1 MDRIKNRK
9 EEENS
14 KRKDRRAEKK
24 NVLGYKA
31 GCFLF
36 AFFSAS
42 ALTAGL
48 DVEDAAEAGI
58 KIGLYQRIYKLLEVI
73 GQGMRERG
81 FLLFVLMLLFLAL
94 YWNFWLIRGTAAVKY
109 SKGLSLFLAVMYTAG
124 MGFAYAD
131 TLTVFALSFVRL
143 LRAAVAVCG
152 FYGIYLTAVNML
164 YYFLKSGRD
173 INLRENRITRL
184 YEKNPFLF
192 QWAVIMGI
200 WLIHL
205 ILRYPGI
212 MSYDNALQLEFYFG
226 YEAFTTAQPIFHTV
240 LFGFFVQ
247 LGLWMGSANIGLFLF
262 VVFQSFVM
270 SCILAYS
277 LTVMEK
283 SGMPCWLKMLSF
295 GIYCFVPYYAG
306 YASFPI
312 KDYLYTAFF
321 VLLLL
326 LYMEW
331 FLAGGRYVGTKKGA
345 AVWAL
350 AGCLVILLRNN
361 GIYIYV
367 PVAAYIA
374 VAELSRI
381 GKEEK
386 KERGRLAGKVI
397 LGLILPL
404 VMAWSVNTAVTVC
417 WNVQKDSPKEM
428 FSLPFQQTARYVRD
442 YGDEVTQEER
452 EAIDAVLDYE
462 ALPDLYMP
470 MTADPVKTTYHA
482 DGTEELAAYFK
493 AWFAQFLKHPFCY
506 VEATWNQNYYIFS
519 PDIDNIVYN
528 KDCTVAGDDMED
540 KGIKELIEFKVPEK
554 MQGLCAIMVSFYS
567 LLHRLPVISILSN
580 VAFYIILL
588 FVFTFYFLKDKQ
600 KKALWVLMPL
610 WLTLLIIL
618 ASPQIQNQPRYAFP
632 IIYSMPSVVAFYY
645 KIGNYATAL

>member
-1 MDRIKNRK
+1 MDWIKMDKIKNWK
-9 EEENS
+9 EVANN
-14 KRKDRRAEKK
+14 KK
-24 NVLGYKA
+24 ETEGKTVLGYKA
-31 GCFLF
+31 GSILF
-36 AFFSAS
+36 AYFSAS
-42 ALTAGL
+42 ALTTKL
-48 DVEDAAEAGI
+48 DVGDVVEAGI
-58 KIGLYQRIYKLLEVI
+58 EIGFYQRIYKLLEVM
-73 GQGMRERG
+73 GQGLRERG
-81 FLLFVLMLLFLAL
+81 FLLFVLTLLFLAL
-94 YWNFWLIRGTAAVKY
+94 YWDFWLIKGTAAVKY
-109 SKGLSLFLAVMYTAG
+109 SKGLSLFLAIMYTAG
-124 MGFAYAD
+124 MGFAYGD
-131 TLTVFALSFVRL
+131 TLSVFTTSAIRL
-143 LRAAVAVCG
+143 QRAEVAVCG
-152 FYGIYLTAVNML
+152 FYAIYLTIINMM
-164 YYFLKSGRD
+164 YYFLNSGWD
-173 INLRENRITRL
+173 ISLRENRIIRL
-184 YEKNPFLF
+184 YDKNPFLF

-212 MSYDNALQLEFYFG
+212 MSYDNAQQLEFYFG
-226 YEAFTTAQPIFHTV
+226 YETFTTAQPIFHTV

-262 VVFQSFVM
+262 VVFQSLVM

-283 SGMPCWLKMLSF
+283 SGIPCWLRLLSL

-326 LYMEW
+326 LYIEW
-331 FLAGGRYVGTKKGA
+331 FLDGGDAWTKKRIG
-345 AVWAL
+345 VWTL

-367 PVAAYIA
+367 PVAVYIA
-374 VAELSRI
+374 AAELKHI
-381 GKEEK
+381 GKKEK
-386 KERGRLAGKVI
+386 QERGRLVGKVI

-404 VMAWSVNTAVTVC
+404 ATAWTMNTAVTVC

-442 YGDEVTQEER
+442 YGNEVTEEER
-452 EAIDAVLDYE
+452 EAISAVLDYE
-462 ALPDLYMP
+462 TLPDIYMP

-482 DGTEELAAYFK
+482 GGTEELAAYFK
-493 AWFAQFLKHPFCY
+493 TWFAQFLKHPFCY

-519 PDIDNIVYN
+519 PNIDNIVYN

-554 MQGLCAIMVSFYS
+554 MHGLCAIMVSFYS
-567 LLHRLPVISILSN
+567 LLHRLPVINILSN

-588 FVFTFYFLKDKQ
+588 FVFTFYFLRDKQ
-600 KKALWVLMPL
+600 NKALWVLMPL

-632 IIYSMPSVVAFYY
+632 IIYSMPSVAAFYY
-645 KIGNYATAL
+645 KIGN